1 VCVKDV
7 DVDSLASRRPGEAAA
22 VGFDVAKKELL
33 VVIRWPDG
41 RFERPW
47 RVQNPGEIGMAVE
60 KLKGFAMGRSVRV
73 ALEPSGTYGDALRQ
87 ALHEAEMEVLRISP
101 KAAHDYAEVFD
112 GVPSQHDG
120 KDAAVVAELAALGKG
135 RVWPFAVED
144 AWSEEL
150 TYWVDGLDGQRRISD
165 LWVGRMEGLL
175 ARHWPEA
182 TRVLKITSGTLLRA
196 LARYGGPAAL
206 AGDAEA
212 EERLRRWGGTMLTAQ
227 KRQALLHSARAT
239 QGIRQGPWQQRE
251 VRDCAREI
259 LQARKNVRQGQREL
273 RRLAWNHR
281 VLQAQGAVVGVP
293 TACVLWVNV
302 GDPRQFDS
310 GAAYRKAMGLNLVER
325 SSGEEVGRLHISK
338 RGSARARRWLY
349 FAALRMVQR
358 VGVRSWYEA
367 KKARDSDEAMR
378 ALVAVMRKLALALY
392 QVGARQERFDSRRLF
407 ARILAKTR
415 AAARPR
421 E

>member
-1 VCVKDV
+1 L
-7 DVDSLASRRPGEAAA
+7 SA
-22 VGFDVAKKELL
+22 
-33 VVIRWPDG
+33 I
-41 RFERPW
+41 
-47 RVQNPGEIGMAVE
+47 
-60 KLKGFAMGRSVRV
+60 
-73 ALEPSGTYGDALRQ
+73 
-87 ALHEAEMEVLRISP
+87 HEAFPSLEASTEASI
-101 KAAHDYAEVFD
+101 KT
-112 GVPSQHDG
+112 VP
-120 KDAAVVAELAALGKG
+120 
-135 RVWPFAVED
+135 
-144 AWSEEL
+144 
-150 TYWVDGLDGQRRISD
+150 
-165 LWVGRMEGLL
+165 
-175 ARHWPEA
+175 
-182 TRVLKITSGTLLRA
+182 
-196 LARYGGPAAL
+196 
-206 AGDAEA
+206 
-212 EERLRRWGGTMLTAQ
+212 
-227 KRQALLHSARAT
+227 
-239 QGIRQGPWQQRE
+239 
-251 VRDCAREI
+251 
-259 LQARKNVRQGQREL
+259 
-273 RRLAWNHR
+273 
-281 VLQAQGAVVGVP
+281 
-293 TACVLWVNV
+293 